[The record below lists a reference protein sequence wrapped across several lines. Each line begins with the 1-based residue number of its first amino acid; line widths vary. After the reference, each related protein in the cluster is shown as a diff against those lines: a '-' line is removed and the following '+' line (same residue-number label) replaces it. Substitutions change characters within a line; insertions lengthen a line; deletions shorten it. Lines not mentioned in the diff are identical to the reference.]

1 VIKSTAKFGV
11 HQLYYLLS
19 IQSQKGV
26 HQILFFFFFQSV
38 LHDWDHDDCVKILK
52 NCKKAIPP
60 REAGGK
66 VIIINMVVGAGPSEM
81 KHKEMQA
88 IFDVYIMFINGMERD
103 EQEWSKIFSEAGY
116 SDYRIIPVLGVR
128 SIIEVYP

>member
-1 VIKSTAKFGV
+1 M
-11 HQLYYLLS
+11 
-19 IQSQKGV
+19 
-26 HQILFFFFFQSV
+26 
-38 LHDWDHDDCVKILK
+38 KILK

-66 VIIINMVVGAGPSEM
+66 VIIINMVTGTGPSSDL

-88 IFDVYIMFINGMERD
+88 MFDFYIMLVNGMERD
-103 EQEWSKIFSEAGY
+103 EQGWSKIFSEAGF